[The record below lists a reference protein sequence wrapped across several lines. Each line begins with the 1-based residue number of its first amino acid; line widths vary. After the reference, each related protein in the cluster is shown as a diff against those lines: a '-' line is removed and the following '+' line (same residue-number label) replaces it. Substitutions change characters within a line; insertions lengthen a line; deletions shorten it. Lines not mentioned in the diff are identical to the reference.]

1 VNLGEQTEVYTGLG
15 SYIKTG
21 KQFPAYYGTIVTNPN
36 AIADFET
43 ADDQLIGRV
52 NPDKLWGLGT
62 TLRLYNRFTV
72 DAFFEHQGGFYVQNY
87 TAYQNARRGAWH
99 PCYDTQE
106 KVIAAGDDPSALA
119 GVTALMRARC
129 SSSDYDI
136 GFWTEKGD
144 FTKLRFVSLTYQL
157 PARLVNAKNAT
168 ITFAGRNL
176 VTWSNYHGGDPEV
189 QDVADQG
196 NLSDFN
202 GTFGRRDYY
211 QIPQPRSFVVTFKVG
226 F

>member
-1 VNLGEQTEVYTGLG
+1 
-15 SYIKTG
+15 
-21 KQFPAYYGTIVTNPN
+21 VTNPG

-52 NPDKLWGLGT
+52 NPDKLWGIGT
-62 TLRLYNRFTV
+62 TMRLYNRFTV
-72 DAFFEHQGGFYVQNY
+72 DAFLEHQGGFYVQNY
-87 TAYQNARRGAWH
+87 TAYQNARRGAWF

-106 KVIAAGDDPSALA
+106 KVISSYGPDMEPGTSDDAASALS

-144 FTKLRFVSLTYQL
+144 FTKLRYVSLTYQL

-168 ITFAGRNL
+168 ITFAARNL
-176 VTWSNYHGGDPEV
+176 VTWSKYNGGDPEV
-189 QDVADQG
+189 QDVADQS
-196 NLSDFN
+196 NLADFN